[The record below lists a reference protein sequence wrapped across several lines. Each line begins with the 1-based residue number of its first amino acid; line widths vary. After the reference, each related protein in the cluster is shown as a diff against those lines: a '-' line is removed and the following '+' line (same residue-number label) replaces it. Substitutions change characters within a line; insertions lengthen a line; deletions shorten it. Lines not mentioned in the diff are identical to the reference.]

1 MPPDRT
7 TGPPIRWPP
16 LFPAKTWRRLVKR
29 LGLSK
34 RQAEVAE
41 LLCRECLVDDIASEL
56 GISPDAVRHH
66 AKRLFH
72 KLKVKSRV
80 GVVLRMVHAEHGL
93 SAERRRMQDRRR
105 S

>member
-34 RQAEVAE
+34 RQAEVAA
-41 LLCRECLVDDIASEL
+41 LLCREFAVNDIAAEL
-56 GISPDAVRHH
+56 GVSADAVRHH
-66 AKRLFH
+66 SKRLFR
-72 KLKVKSRV
+72 KLGVNSRL
-80 GVVLRMVHAEHGL
+80 GVVL
-93 SAERRRMQDRRR
+93 SAMHTENALGRRRRTRRVKR
-105 S
+105 L